1 MSKAQE
7 ATETQTEAEV
17 METALAVS
25 ESRAVSQPQA
35 ELFDASLL
43 SELNADIDAGIKAA
57 SVDQFTSPTSLIG
70 VNLNLIDAFPYEM
83 TVNGE
88 SEMRVMFVLDREG
101 EVIYVPQNPNSSRD
115 RFVDIYNKVR
125 QANSVSGENRQ
136 LTITN
141 VVFNQLE
148 KGGRSGNKPIMLQ
161 FTKDTDK
168 IWA

>member
-1 MSKAQE
+1 VRRS
-7 ATETQTEAEV
+7 
-17 METALAVS
+17 ALAVS
-25 ESRAVSQPQA
+25 ETRAISQPQA

-70 VNLNLIDAFPYEM
+70 ENLNLVDAFPYEM
-83 TVNGE
+83 TVAGE
-88 SEMRVMFVLDREG
+88 TEMRVMFVLDRGNG
-101 EVIYVPQNPNSSRD
+101 ELLYVPQNPNSSRD